1 MLPQRVGFNTHLQK
15 DMYNITKIEGGF
27 ELEGRVYEF
36 VEIDGIQYNLISES
50 QVHILTDCGIILLD
64 LNCTIN
70 ENTYEDINA
79 FINELYG

>member
-1 MLPQRVGFNTHLQK
+1 
-15 DMYNITKIEGGF
+15 MYNIIKIEGGF

-36 VEIDGIQYNLISES
+36 EEIDGLNYQIISEE
-50 QVHILTDCGIILLD
+50 QAHIRTNNGIILLD

-70 ENTYEDINA
+70 ENTYDNISA